1 MFMIEVAPRWFVQV
15 WTVKRRGELVA
26 SGWAWSV
33 DKAKAKA
40 LAVIEKVA

>member
-1 MFMIEVAPRWFVQV
+1 MFMIEVKPFWFVQL
-15 WTVKRRGELVA
+15 WTVKRRGEFVA

-33 DKAKAKA
+33 DKAKGKA